1 MPATGF
7 YEWNHRDGRNQ
18 PFHFTRPDGALFC
31 FAGLWERWQR
41 PPAKQSEMFAEE
53 FELPPA
59 VLETFT
65 ILTCEP
71 NDLLAQYH
79 DRMPVM
85 LEAQSARGWLDESEV
100 SLDKLMDKLVV
111 TAANLP

>member
-1 MPATGF
+1 
-7 YEWNHRDGRNQ
+7 
-18 PFHFTRPDGALFC
+18 
-31 FAGLWERWQR
+31 
-41 PPAKQSEMFAEE
+41 MFAEE

-85 LEAQSARGWLDESEV
+85 LEAQSARDWLDESE
-100 SLDKLMDKLVV
+100 SGPDDLMDKLEVR
-111 TAANLP
+111 AADLP